1 MTPAKKAVT
10 TVWRPPAPLRLLLG
24 TQFGLFFIGNG
35 MSQIGTW
42 MQRLAC
48 GWLVWEWT
56 HSAFWL
62 GILAAGDLL
71 PVLAVG
77 PFAGVLADRWDRLR
91 LNLLAQIASVLLAVL
106 TALLLAVGHLG
117 LVGLVLLVTAQ
128 GTLAAAIQPARLAM
142 VQQMVPVQ
150 SMGMAVALNSVN
162 VNLARLLGPAAAG
175 AMILQVD
182 VLWVFV
188 LNAVF
193 TLALVFILARL
204 RLAQAA
210 PRVDVQGFFAEMLE
224 GFAYIGRER
233 ALGLILL
240 VMLGGGVLVRAM
252 IELIPAIAA
261 KTFAANAMGL
271 AVLSGASAIGA
282 VVSSL
287 ARGTARADNL
297 LRGVLPWWG
306 AGAMGAVLLTQVQSP
321 ILAVLAAGLIG
332 FSVTRSLVSTQIFV
346 QLTTPQVLRGRVL
359 SVHGLIA
366 RGSPALGA
374 LVIGYAADRVGLA
387 AAVEVSS
394 GALVI
399 CLLVVLP
406 MIRRAANKLRN
417 FQY

>member
-1 MTPAKKAVT
+1 
-10 TVWRPPAPLRLLLG
+10 
-24 TQFGLFFIGNG
+24 
-35 MSQIGTW
+35 
-42 MQRLAC
+42 
-48 GWLVWEWT
+48 
-56 HSAFWL
+56 
-62 GILAAGDLL
+62 
-71 PVLAVG
+71 
-77 PFAGVLADRWDRLR
+77 
-91 LNLLAQIASVLLAVL
+91 
-106 TALLLAVGHLG
+106 
-117 LVGLVLLVTAQ
+117 
-128 GTLAAAIQPARLAM
+128 
-142 VQQMVPVQ
+142 
-150 SMGMAVALNSVN
+150 
-162 VNLARLLGPAAAG
+162 
-175 AMILQVD
+175 
-182 VLWVFV
+182 
-188 LNAVF
+188 
-193 TLALVFILARL
+193 
-204 RLAQAA
+204 
-210 PRVDVQGFFAEMLE
+210 MLE

-287 ARGTARADNL
+287 ARVPLGPTTCS
-297 LRGVLPWWG
+297 G
-306 AGAMGAVLLTQVQSP
+306 ACCLGGGGSNGAVLLTQVQSP